1 MSWVIGIFI
10 AVISAII
17 IAAIVI
23 NLIPAKPE
31 KLQISCIKLDSPIN
45 YNLANSSNLFDLRL
59 LDQVLKTYNGKN
71 VILSSFSVIS
81 VLSLVLL
88 GAKGHT
94 KEELATVLALPCHE
108 NISDAQNLYLNGYK
122 STHENLKVQQFKSCY
137 EYFRVS
143 YFNITR
149 VDSKMIK

>member
-1 MSWVIGIFI
+1 M
-10 AVISAII
+10 
-17 IAAIVI
+17 
-23 NLIPAKPE
+23 
-31 KLQISCIKLDSPIN
+31 
-45 YNLANSSNLFDLRL
+45 FDLRL

-108 NISDAQNLYLNGYK
+108 NLSDAQNLYLNGYK
-122 STHENLKVQQFKSCY
+122 STHENLKVQQFKSSSV
-137 EYFRVS
+137 YFRGS
-143 YFNITR
+143 YSNIT
-149 VDSKMIK
+149 